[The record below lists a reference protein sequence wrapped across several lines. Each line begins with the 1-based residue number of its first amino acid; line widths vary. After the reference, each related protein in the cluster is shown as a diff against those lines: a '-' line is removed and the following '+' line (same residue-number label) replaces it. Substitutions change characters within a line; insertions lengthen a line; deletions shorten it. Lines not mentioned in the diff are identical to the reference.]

1 MKIDPEYVKKELIR
15 RTSERQLS
23 LVALGCGV
31 NVRTMQRIMAGYT
44 GAKVKTVSALQTYL
58 KNTERLHFLPDARKN
73 GNN

>member
-1 MKIDPEYVKKELIR
+1 
-15 RTSERQLS
+15 
-23 LVALGCGV
+23 
-31 NVRTMQRIMAGYT
+31 MAGYT